1 MPYLS
6 FSTKSVEDLVS
17 KEHGFKAKK
26 AGILR
31 PIEGSWGG
39 GGGVTDGASTRS
51 QEASV
56 SDWGS
61 NICEPE

>member
-1 MPYLS
+1 MPYLI

-17 KEHGFKAKK
+17 KERGFKAKK
-26 AGILR
+26 AGTLR

-39 GGGVTDGASTRS
+39 GITDGASTRS

-56 SDWGS
+56 SGWS
-61 NICEPE
+61 NNICEPE